1 VSGSFVVSQL
11 GARMHYA
18 VPRML
23 YRAGRL
29 ERLYTDI
36 CAVKGWPRALAHLP
50 PAMLPAALRRLKGR
64 VPRDIPPDRIVCFEG
79 LGLAS
84 VLHRMVVPTRAGD
97 TRAALEAGRSFSRNV
112 IRHGFGKAAGFYGMS
127 GECLEQLDAA
137 RKQGLRTA
145 VEQIIAPR
153 MVVDRLVSDEV
164 ARHPEWAESLGPD
177 PWASEFAARE
187 RAEWDVADII
197 ICPSAFVRDGVGAVG
212 GPVERCVIVPYGVDA
227 PAAVPGQRAPHSGPL
242 RVLTVGAVGLRK
254 GSPYVLEAARRLAGL
269 AEFRMVGPAVLPR
282 AIAEQLRRSLD
293 LAGPTPRAEI
303 ARHYAWAD
311 VFFLPS
317 VCEGSATVVYEALA
331 AGLPVVT
338 TPNAGSV
345 VRDGVDGFICSAGD
359 TDAMYARLETLAR
372 DSELRRAMGEEARKS
387 AAAHDLDAYGRR
399 LLAALDSEPVP
410 AGEEPLAA
418 A

>member
-1 VSGSFVVSQL
+1 PEIEEFASPLPDHGGTRAAASGERLYASPWCRALAQCRRAPSAPEPSIARGLAAAAGRNASGSFVVSQL

-23 YRAGRL
+23 SRAGRL

-36 CAVKGWPRALAHLP
+36 GAVKGWPRALAHLP

-127 GECLEQLDAA
+127 GEGLEQLDAA

-197 ICPSAFVRDGVGAVG
+197 I
-212 GPVERCVIVPYGVDA
+212 
-227 PAAVPGQRAPHSGPL
+227 
-242 RVLTVGAVGLRK
+242 
-254 GSPYVLEAARRLAGL
+254 
-269 AEFRMVGPAVLPR
+269 
-282 AIAEQLRRSLD
+282 
-293 LAGPTPRAEI
+293 
-303 ARHYAWAD
+303 
-311 VFFLPS
+311 
-317 VCEGSATVVYEALA
+317 
-331 AGLPVVT
+331 
-338 TPNAGSV
+338 
-345 VRDGVDGFICSAGD
+345 
-359 TDAMYARLETLAR
+359 
-372 DSELRRAMGEEARKS
+372 
-387 AAAHDLDAYGRR
+387 
-399 LLAALDSEPVP
+399 
-410 AGEEPLAA
+410 
-418 A
+418 